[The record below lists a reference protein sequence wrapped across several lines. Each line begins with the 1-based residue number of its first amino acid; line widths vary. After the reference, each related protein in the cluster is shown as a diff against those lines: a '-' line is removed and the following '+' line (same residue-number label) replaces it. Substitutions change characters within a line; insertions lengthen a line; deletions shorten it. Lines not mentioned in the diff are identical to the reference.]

1 MGARFSAWN
10 NIFNNSFQ
18 YPVGVGLGAGSSY
31 RITGNYVVS
40 AYAYSES
47 QHFGLLAELGWPGF
61 VLFLWINFGGLYMTL
76 RVHDKLRNPD
86 LKRVANVS
94 MMMQAGLM
102 LTGFTG
108 GTILYTLPGS
118 AYYWTILGVTTVL
131 PRLDDPPEE
140 PRAVEAEV
148 V

>member
-1 MGARFSAWN
+1 
-10 NIFNNSFQ
+10 
-18 YPVGVGLGAGSSY
+18 
-31 RITGNYVVS
+31 
-40 AYAYSES
+40 
-47 QHFGLLAELGWPGF
+47 
-61 VLFLWINFGGLYMTL
+61 
-76 RVHDKLRNPD
+76 
-86 LKRVANVS
+86 

-118 AYYWTILGVTTVL
+118 AYYWTMLGITTVL

-140 PRAVEAEV
+140 PRLVEAEV

>member
-1 MGARFSAWN
+1 
-10 NIFNNSFQ
+10 
-18 YPVGVGLGAGSSY
+18 
-31 RITGNYVVS
+31 
-40 AYAYSES
+40 
-47 QHFGLLAELGWPGF
+47 
-61 VLFLWINFGGLYMTL
+61 MTL
-76 RVHDKLRNPD
+76 RVHDRLRNPD

-118 AYYWTILGVTTVL
+118 AYYWTVLGVTSVL
-131 PRLDDPPEE
+131 PRLDDPPDE
-140 PRAVEAEV
+140 PKPVVAEV